1 MGPLTHTA
9 TTRIHLRHKYMRIP
23 KVTRFNPTILA
34 VLLASAAAVVH
45 PLELDVP
52 YVESPP
58 DIVKLMLDMS
68 DVSLGDYVIDLGTGD
83 GRIVIAAARLGATGH
98 GIDLDPKR
106 VEEARENARESGM
119 ADRVAFL
126 EQDLFESEL
135 GDATVVT
142 MFLNEE
148 VNLRV
153 RPRLLEQ
160 LSPGTR
166 IVSHN
171 FDMGDWQPDG
181 HEQVLQNN
189 NGNFFIH
196 DVYFWVVPADM
207 AGIWQTDGTGQKFRL
222 DVTQKFQAL
231 EVKLHLD
238 GRPLTVTAAWLRG
251 DRFTILAAEPGGGKT
266 HTLSGRVTGDTLRG
280 LRHVPTGVIESWTAT
295 RS

>member
-1 MGPLTHTA
+1 MKQPDR
-9 TTRIHLRHKYMRIP
+9 TRL
-23 KVTRFNPTILA
+23 LLQQA
-34 VLLASAAAVVH
+34 LLALALVAAAMKSH

-52 YVESPP
+52 YVETPP
-58 DIVKLMLDMS
+58 DIVKLMLEMA
-68 DVSLGDYVIDLGTGD
+68 DVSWGDYVIDLGTGD
-83 GRIVIAAARLGATGH
+83 GRIVIAAAKLGATGH
-98 GIDLDPKR
+98 GIDLDPQR
-106 VEEARENARESGM
+106 IEEARDNARGSGVT
-119 ADRVAFL
+119 DRVAFM
-126 EQDLFESEL
+126 EQDLFESDL

-196 DVYFWVVPADM
+196 DVYFWIVPADM
-207 AGIWQTDGTGQKFRL
+207 AGSWQAGGAGVNFSL

-231 EVKLHLD
+231 EVKLQLD

-251 DRFTILAAEPGGGKT
+251 DRFTVLASEPGSGKS
-266 HTLSGRVTGDTLRG
+266 HTYSGRVTGDTLSG
-280 LRHVPTGVIESWTAT
+280 IHHGAAGVIESWTAA
-295 RS
+295 RK